1 MYSAKQ
7 IQSKRRLIIAH
18 RGASGEA
25 PENTMAA
32 FDLAFKQGADGIEL
46 DVRLSRDRI
55 PVVIHDANLT
65 RTASIDA
72 PVSDLS
78 WEEIRSVRLLNRFDS
93 RHDHQSP
100 PALRDV
106 LERYAGR
113 GEIHIELKCGT
124 IRDAAELG
132 GAVSRLLRR
141 LVREGRID
149 PSFIWIS
156 SFFHAALIMMRV
168 LAGEFP
174 RALIV
179 TNRAKN
185 QLFRVP
191 RFEQLIRP
199 AGIDAAWEA
208 IVLPE
213 AERWI
218 GGRRQLAAW
227 PMDDPAAMNHPRFEW
242 VDRIITNHP
251 RLWIEGKKEFAFD
264 GSI

>member
-1 MYSAKQ
+1 MYSAKKT
-7 IQSKRRLIIAH
+7 QSKRRLIIAH

-25 PENTMAA
+25 PENTISA
-32 FDLAFKQGADGIEL
+32 FDLAFEQGADGIEL

-72 PVSDLS
+72 PVSALS
-78 WEEIRSVRLLNRFDS
+78 WEEIRAIRLLNRFDS

-106 LERYAGR
+106 LEKYGGC
-113 GEIHIELKCGT
+113 GEIHIELKCGA

-141 LVREGRID
+141 VVRERRID
-149 PSFIWIS
+149 PSSIWIS
-156 SFFHAALIMMRV
+156 SFFHAALVMMRV
-168 LAGEFP
+168 LAGAFP

-179 TNRAKN
+179 TNRATN
-185 QLFRVP
+185 PFFRVP
-191 RFEQLIRP
+191 RFEGLIRP

-208 IVLPE
+208 IMLPG

-218 GGRRQLAAW
+218 GRRRQLAAW
-227 PMDDPAAMNHPRFEW
+227 PMDDPDVMNHPRFEW

-251 RLWIEGKKEFAFD
+251 RLWIERKKEFAFD